1 MRRGSRAI
9 LGPGTDEARL
19 PTSVHV
25 FALPGAREGGE
36 KAVETLA
43 AADRTTA
50 ATRRDTRALGGI
62 ILACKPAEWKEQG
75 R

>member
-19 PTSVHV
+19 PIWAHV
-25 FALPGAREGGE
+25 FAFTLPGAREDGE
-36 KAVETLA
+36 KAEETLA

-50 ATRRDTRALGGI
+50 TTRRHTRALGDI
-62 ILACKPAEWKEQG
+62 ILAWHKEY
-75 R
+75 